1 MNFLYM
7 EEVVVFNMYGLIDN
21 DEYLVNYI
29 FFIWV
34 VEEKFREIE
43 ININI
48 LV

>member
-7 EEVVVFNMYGLIDN
+7 EEVVVFCMYGLIDN

-43 ININI
+43 YNIII

>member
-43 ININI
+43 YNINI

>member
-43 ININI
+43 INKYI